1 MKLFSDLCQYVI
13 EQDRISKKRTEKH
26 WQSLPYEI
34 EDVKGEM
41 LLAGECT
48 APEPITLRLNVK
60 GWYKIFLCFIN
71 MRSDNYVYFKLTDD
85 TAYHG
90 IRNYT
95 QNSPHTWCTTEFAH
109 EVYWKCADMTG
120 QDLIIDKPHDTK
132 ENVACVAWVKLIPM
146 TEDEVTEYQ
155 NIKNDKD
162 NRCVHFHTDTDRNY
176 EDSIDSDEALLNQ
189 EGQLGGTDIGE
200 CSVEIPLDFDGIFDL
215 DHVQLLD
222 GRGRRYD
229 RKYFQFYKKTD
240 EVYPKR
246 VNLLHRS
253 DIKAYAAIRMSMCSF
268 HAPLDI
274 KSYKMHFAEEHPE
287 CYCIMRDKSVV
298 NVCSYAY
305 PEVRKHVIDWC
316 RKSMSYGFDGVTL
329 MFIRGL
335 HIAFEPPVIKRFNE
349 LYPDID
355 PFTLPMKDERLNGV
369 WCEFMTQFMRELKAA
384 LPDIRINVLLGY
396 SPETALNEGLDV
408 KTWAKEGLI
417 DSVLQGH
424 MMTYEDLDGCL
435 RKDETIDLE
444 KYNRLIRTKQI
455 IRRKFDNDFEFTL
468 EGAKKYLE
476 ICKEYDIDFSAAI
489 TWPRNIPYEKYPYY
503 ANELR
508 EIGVKK
514 FFCLNANQI
523 IWNLPEFHM
532 ASSLGHDS
540 KIEAELSHY
549 YKVNSIDNVNISA
562 FNPNWRG

>member
-1 MKLFSDLCQYVI
+1 MLLNNLWQYAV
-13 EQDRISKKRTEKH
+13 EQDRISQKRTEEQ
-26 WQSLPYEI
+26 WQRLPYEI
-34 EDVKGEM
+34 ENVKGEM

-48 APEPITLRLNVK
+48 SPKPLTLRLNVT
-60 GWYKIFLCFIN
+60 GWHKVFLCFIN

-85 TAYHG
+85 LAYHG
-90 IRNYT
+90 IRNFA

-132 ENVACVAWVKLIPM
+132 GNIACVAWVKLVPM
-146 TEDEVTEYQ
+146 TEDEIKRYQ
-155 NIKNDKD
+155 SIKSGKD

-176 EDSIDSDEALLNQ
+176 EDGIDSDEALLDQ
-189 EGQLGGTDIGE
+189 ETQLGGSDIGE
-200 CSVEIPLDFDGIFDL
+200 CSIEIPLDLDGVLDL
-215 DHVQLLD
+215 DYVPISKMNRL
-222 GRGRRYD
+222 YD
-229 RKYFQFYKKTD
+229 KKYIEFYKKKD
-240 EVYPKR
+240 EIYQKR
-246 VNLLHRS
+246 IDMLHKFE
-253 DIKAYAAIRMSMCSF
+253 IKAYAAIRMSMCSF
-268 HAPLDI
+268 HTPSDMHT
-274 KSYKMHFAEEHPE
+274 YKMCFAEEHPE
-287 CYCIMRDKSVV
+287 YYCIMRDKSVA
-298 NVCSYAY
+298 NICSYAY
-305 PEVRKHVIDWC
+305 PEVREHVIDWC

-329 MFIRGL
+329 MLIRGL

-396 SPETALNEGLDV
+396 SPDTVHNEGLDV

-435 RKDETIDLE
+435 LEDGTIDLK

-455 IRRKFDNDFEFTL
+455 VRRKFDGDFDFTL
-468 EGAKKYLE
+468 EGAKKYLD
-476 ICKEYDIDFSAAI
+476 ICKSYGVDFSAAI
-489 TWPRNIPYEKYPYY
+489 TWPRGIPFEEYPHY

-508 EIGVKK
+508 KIGVKK

-523 IWNLPEFHM
+523 IWNLPELHM
-532 ASSLGHDS
+532 ASMLGHDS
-540 KIEAELSHY
+540 QFETELSRY
-549 YKVNSIDNVNISA
+549 YKVNSIDNVSISA
-562 FNPNWRG
+562 YNPNWRG